1 MTSSDAARSYRW
13 LFWFLAVIGLA
24 GDQVSKY
31 GIFSHLYNGGAGGEI
46 VLWSEFFSI
55 SVAEFRQPLEGDGSL
70 LDNLRSLGGIHHW
83 PFVNQ
88 GALFGIGQGRNLF
101 FGAVSILA
109 AIFIVTWS
117 MRAAAS
123 RDGFLCA
130 ALGLILAGTLGNC
143 YDRIVFEGVRDF
155 LYWYKWYKWPV
166 FNVADVCLVC
176 GACMLL
182 LEAFFRK
189 PEEQPAVSAAKP

>member
-1 MTSSDAARSYRW
+1 MTSPAAARSYRW

-31 GIFSHLYNGGAGGEI
+31 GIFSHLYRDGAGGEI
-46 VLWSEFFSI
+46 VLWPEFFNI
-55 SVAEFRQPLEGDGSL
+55 WVARFPRPLDADDTFL
-70 LDNLRSLGGIHHW
+70 HTLRSLGGILHW

-101 FGAVSILA
+101 FGSVSILA
-109 AIFIVTWS
+109 AIFIIGWS
-117 MRAAAS
+117 VREAAS
-123 RDGFLCA
+123 RDWFLCA
-130 ALGLILAGTLGNC
+130 ALGLILAGTIGNC

-155 LYWYKWYKWPV
+155 WRWYKWYEWPV
-166 FNVADVCLVC
+166 FNIADVCLVS

-189 PEEQPAVSAAKP
+189 HEEQPAVSAAKP